1 MMDGTQVARCE
12 QGQGGGRLSWD
23 GWPATMNHTKCLRVD
38 VVLGGFWTV
47 DGGWLLGVGVVVV
60 VVAVIPWNLDGA
72 AALGGVDC
80 CGNHGGI
87 VMVMGFEFQALTLS
101 YDFTWI

>member
-1 MMDGTQVARCE
+1 M
-12 QGQGGGRLSWD
+12 SWD

-60 VVAVIPWNLDGA
+60 VAVIPCGS
-72 AALGGVDC
+72 LGR
-80 CGNHGGI
+80 
-87 VMVMGFEFQALTLS
+87 A
-101 YDFTWI
+101 

>member
-47 DGGWLLGVGVVVV
+47 DGGDLRSDSMNRRDK
-60 VVAVIPWNLDGA
+60 IS
-72 AALGGVDC
+72 
-80 CGNHGGI
+80 I
-87 VMVMGFEFQALTLS
+87 VHHDNIMISLVS
-101 YDFTWI
+101 

>member
-23 GWPATMNHTKCLRVD
+23 GWPATMNTKCLRVD
-38 VVLGGFWTV
+38 VVLGGLWTV

-60 VVAVIPWNLDGA
+60 AVIPWMVRQPWEGLIA
-72 AALGGVDC
+72 AA
-80 CGNHGGI
+80 I
-87 VMVMGFEFQALTLS
+87 MVELLL
-101 YDFTWI
+101 